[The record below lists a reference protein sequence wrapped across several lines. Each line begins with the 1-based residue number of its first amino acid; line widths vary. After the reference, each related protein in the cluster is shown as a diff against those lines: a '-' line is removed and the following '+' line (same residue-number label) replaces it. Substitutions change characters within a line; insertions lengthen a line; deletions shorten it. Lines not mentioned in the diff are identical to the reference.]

1 MIDELELEQQN
12 TSNKIESLGVSNA
25 SERLLEKLE
34 YVKAKKTALD
44 YIMNN
49 VERDEHINQS

>member
-49 VERDEHINQS
+49 VEIDEHINQS